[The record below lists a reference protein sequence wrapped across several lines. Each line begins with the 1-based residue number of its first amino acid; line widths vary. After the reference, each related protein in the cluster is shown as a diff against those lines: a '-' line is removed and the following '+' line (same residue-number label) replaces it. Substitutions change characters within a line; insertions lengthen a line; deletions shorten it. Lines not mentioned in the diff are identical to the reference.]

1 MLENSLGMPN
11 RKNPGTQGHPD
22 RIPKWRDSGGQVGAS
37 DMLTCSYTRLAL
49 RFRRREGLKRQEMWT
64 ADFKRVPQ

>member
-1 MLENSLGMPN
+1 
-11 RKNPGTQGHPD
+11 
-22 RIPKWRDSGGQVGAS
+22 
-37 DMLTCSYTRLAL
+37 MLTCSYTRLAL